1 MRNNVFTI
9 CGMDLNIWFL
19 VILFIVAFMYSSVGH
34 GGASGYLAHMAL
46 FGVSTVFMKA
56 SALSLNLFV
65 SAISFLA
72 YQRAGFFKVKILL
85 PLILGSIPMAF
96 LGARTNIDASLYKTI
111 LAVFLLFAVAR
122 MVYQPQA
129 KDKTF
134 IPVNFIISV
143 IIGALLGFFSG
154 MIGIGG
160 GIILSPVLLLLGWTN
175 VKETAAISAI
185 FIFLNSAA
193 GIIGLYTTGINI
205 SPNIIYWIIIAILG
219 GLLGAWLGSK
229 KLSHI
234 KLNYLLAFVLLLA
247 SFKLF
252 FA

>member
-1 MRNNVFTI
+1 ME
-9 CGMDLNIWFL
+9 LNLWFF
-19 VILFIVAFMYSSVGH
+19 IALFIIAFLYSSVGH
-34 GGASGYLAHMAL
+34 GGASGYLALMAL
-46 FGVSTVFMKA
+46 FGISTMYMKA

-72 YQRAGFFKVKILL
+72 FQQAGFFKPKILL
-85 PLILGSIPMAF
+85 PLVLGSIPMAF
-96 LGARTNIDASLYKTI
+96 LGARTSLDASLYKTI
-111 LAVFLLFAVAR
+111 LAALLLFAVAR

-129 KDKTF
+129 KDQAL
-134 IPVNFIISV
+134 IPVNFIIS
-143 IIGALLGFFSG
+143 ILIGALLGFFSG

-193 GIIGLYTTGINI
+193 GLAGLFSSGIHI
-205 SPNIIYWIIIAILG
+205 SPMIIYWIITAIIG
-219 GLLGAWLGSK
+219 GLLGARMGSK
-229 KLSHI
+229 KLSLI

-247 SFKLF
+247 SVKLF
-252 FA
+252 IT